1 MHTVKVIAAG
11 FALLGV
17 LLLVAPRLN
26 TGGRHPIVFAIGL
39 FLPLWLVASVINL
52 IVGINRAGYTFLQE
66 APILLLVFG
75 VPALAAALVWWCF
88 GKRKIP

>member
-26 TGGRHPIVFAIGL
+26 TGGRHPIVVAMKL
-39 FLPLWLVASVINL
+39 FIPLWFVVSVINL
-52 IVGINRAGYTFLQE
+52 IIGVTRAGYTFLQE
-66 APILLLVFG
+66 APILLVVFG
-75 VPALAAALVWWCF
+75 VPALAAALVWWRF
-88 GKRKIP
+88 GRRAA

>member
-1 MHTVKVIAAG
+1 MHTVKVVAAG
-11 FALLGV
+11 FALLGI

-26 TGGRHPIVFAIGL
+26 TGGRHLIVFAIGL
-39 FLPLWLVASVINL
+39 FIPLWLVASVINL

-75 VPALAAALVWWCF
+75 LPALVAALIWWRF
-88 GKRKIP
+88 GRRSS